1 MTSDHK
7 IIKLEINTNIYIP
20 KYLNIKIHTLKLHI
34 KNKSQ
39 GILDYIL
46 KWKIIKSQCIKID
59 KMY

>member
-46 KWKIIKSQCIKID
+46 K
-59 KMY
+59 

>member
-20 KYLNIKIHTLKLHI
+20 KYLNIKVHNLKLHI

-46 KWKIIKSQCIKID
+46 K
-59 KMY
+59 